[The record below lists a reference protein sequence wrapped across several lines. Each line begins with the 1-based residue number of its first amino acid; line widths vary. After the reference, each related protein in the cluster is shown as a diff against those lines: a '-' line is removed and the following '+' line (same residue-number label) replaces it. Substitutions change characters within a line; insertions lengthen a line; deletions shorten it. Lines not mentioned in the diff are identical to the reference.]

1 MTRWMIEK
9 SGSGIEKAGSGIE
22 KAGSGIEKAGSGIE
36 KEGSGIEKAGS
47 GIQKH
52 LMALA
57 LTAVTFSSSVLA
69 SDLRPEGALMVA
81 TDQGTV
87 TVSWAIEGSVFA
99 GVASLNG
106 IYSQVDL
113 TEIGLAPANDNLTV
127 AGSGTGIEVAG
138 SGTGIEVAGSGTGTE
153 IAGVGTGT
161 EVAGSGTGRESESAD
176 GSTILVA
183 GSGTGSEAIAITL
196 PRGTGM
202 HMEITMGCSSAT
214 VSVWIVIP
222 A

>member
-69 SDLRPEGALMVA
+69 SDLRPEGALMSLLIREQSRCLGLLRA
-81 TDQGTV
+81 
-87 TVSWAIEGSVFA
+87 VF
-99 GVASLNG
+99 L
-106 IYSQVDL
+106 
-113 TEIGLAPANDNLTV
+113 
-127 AGSGTGIEVAG
+127 
-138 SGTGIEVAGSGTGTE
+138 
-153 IAGVGTGT
+153 
-161 EVAGSGTGRESESAD
+161 RE
-176 GSTILVA
+176 
-183 GSGTGSEAIAITL
+183 
-196 PRGTGM
+196 
-202 HMEITMGCSSAT
+202 
-214 VSVWIVIP
+214 
-222 A
+222 